1 MEIDFFENFLKEF
14 RASNAQSRLA
24 DESTW
29 LENVRQQL
37 LSSPPLPCGVHWAEE
52 IDKWSENYLFYFVYG
67 DYRKKIFIIL
77 SGKGYRCL
85 YEHFN
90 DKQR

>member
-1 MEIDFFENFLKEF
+1 MQFTGVT
-14 RASNAQSRLA
+14 LA
-24 DESTW
+24 HLHYSQIRNKKDGQT
-29 LENVRQQL
+29 
-37 LSSPPLPCGVHWAEE
+37 
-52 IDKWSENYLFYFVYG
+52 SENSLFYFVYG